1 MMEKPKRPLSSYN
14 LYCRYKH
21 IVLCEVLQSQ
31 SDSGYSGVIAAVD
44 VCALLRCDVGMEGDE
59 GRDRS
64 YFNKV
69 EQDSLRRQKVRSVL
83 ENNLLPNLKRRR
95 HRKSHGLFQYLSF
108 KDVSN
113 ILSDSWKTVDPFLV
127 AIFDELADQGRCIYY
142 AKMRRYHEANPASAP
157 KQPYRPVVRKREK
170 KCTEVND
177 QVRNGKN
184 NLVSDDSGAGN
195 GMNEFDP
202 NIVDSIKAAME
213 EKVEFEI
220 EDLMN

>member
-21 IVLCEVLQSQ
+21 IVLCEVLQSR
-31 SDSGYSGVIAAVD
+31 SDSDVAVD
-44 VCALLRCDVGMEGDE
+44 VCALLRCDVGMEGDD

-69 EQDSLRRQKVRSVL
+69 EKDSLRRQKVRSVL
-83 ENNLLPNLKRRR
+83 QNNLLPNLKRRR

-113 ILSDSWKTVDPFLV
+113 ILSNSWKTVDPFLV

-142 AKMRRYHEANPASAP
+142 AKMRRYHQANPDSAP
-157 KQPYRPVVRKREK
+157 KQPYRPVVRKK
-170 KCTEVND
+170 KCIEVKAQVHND
-177 QVRNGKN
+177 NTLVLKN
-184 NLVSDDSGAGN
+184 SRAGN
-195 GMNEFDP
+195 GMEEFDP
-202 NIVDSIKAAME
+202 NVVDSIKTALELE
-213 EKVEFEI
+213 EKFEI
-220 EDLMN
+220 EDLME